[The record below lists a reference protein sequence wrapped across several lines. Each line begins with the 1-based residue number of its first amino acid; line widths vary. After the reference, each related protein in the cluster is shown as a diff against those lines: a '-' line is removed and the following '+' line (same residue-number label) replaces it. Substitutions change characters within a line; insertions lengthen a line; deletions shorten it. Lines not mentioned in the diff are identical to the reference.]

1 MDIAKRFLL
10 GDFLVKYRFFTQ
22 AEGGRMNPALQGYRS
37 DWVYADDYTEWEISN
52 KKDLL
57 QVYMIWPWAVD
68 ENGLEY
74 SQHEFMP
81 HEGFADM
88 RICVDQ
94 MRPVHRKKIRVGVKG
109 YFVEGSRR
117 VAEAE
122 VIDILYLNHDLG
134 LDAYIM

>member
-37 DWVYADDYTEWEISN
+37 DWVYAEDYEKWIEN
-52 KKDLL
+52 KQPLSL
-57 QVYMIWPWAVD
+57 PIYMIHPLAVD
-68 ENGLEY
+68 EDNLQY
-74 SQHEFMP
+74 SSHEFMP
-81 HEGFADM
+81 SEGFADM
-88 RICVDQ
+88 RILFDQ

-122 VIDILYLNHDLG
+122 VIDILYLNHDFGVLNR
-134 LDAYIM
+134 

>member
-37 DWVYADDYTEWEISN
+37 DWVYSEDYEKRIESKQSLSLPI
-52 KKDLL
+52 
-57 QVYMIWPWAVD
+57 YMIHPLAVD
-68 ENGLEY
+68 EDHLQY
-74 SQHEFMP
+74 SSHEFMP
-81 HEGFADM
+81 SEGLAEM
-88 RICVDQ
+88 RILFAQ
-94 MRPVHRKKIRVGVKG
+94 MRPIHRKKIKVGVKG

-122 VIDILYLNHDLG
+122 VIDILYLNHDFGVLNR
-134 LDAYIM
+134 